1 MIDHFE
7 IRVVRFDE
15 CVEFYSKVLLP
26 LKIEKKW
33 SDNSAAGFGEIAESK
48 VRFLIEKSELSTP
61 CHIAFAAP
69 EKIAV
74 DSFHNIGVENGYVV
88 NGKPGIRENYAPNYY
103 ASFLFDPDGNNVE
116 ALLYV

>member
-48 VRFLIEKSELSTP
+48 VRFLIR
-61 CHIAFAAP
+61 
-69 EKIAV
+69 KI
-74 DSFHNIGVENGYVV
+74 
-88 NGKPGIRENYAPNYY
+88 
-103 ASFLFDPDGNNVE
+103 
-116 ALLYV
+116 